1 MKRNITLLLCVLA
14 LSGAPAVAD
23 AQEIEPV
30 ENLKVDAYYQE
41 WLADYE
47 ETGTK
52 INEISETYQKE
63 VDRRGYP
70 KKKTVRAKMEA
81 VKHYI
86 ELLEQ
91 QLTDPRLNQNIDT
104 LKINKKIELWKQQYE
119 GLGYLLKKI

>member
-1 MKRNITLLLCVLA
+1 MKRNITSLLCVLA

-23 AQEIEPV
+23 AQEMEPV

-70 KKKTVRAKMEA
+70 KKKPKHRHAEDKQENRALETA
-81 VKHYI
+81 V
-86 ELLEQ
+86 
-91 QLTDPRLNQNIDT
+91 
-104 LKINKKIELWKQQYE
+104 
-119 GLGYLLKKI
+119 